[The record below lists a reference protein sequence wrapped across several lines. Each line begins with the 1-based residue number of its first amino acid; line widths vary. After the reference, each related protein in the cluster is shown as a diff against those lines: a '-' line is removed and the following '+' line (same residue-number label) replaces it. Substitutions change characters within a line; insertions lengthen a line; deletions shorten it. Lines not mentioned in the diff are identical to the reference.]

1 MMRFCPA
8 CGGRLPQVEG
18 TRFCVHCGQKLAGL
32 MQEGDELLPVA
43 AEPVKGI
50 ARPSVPEQTS
60 LAVAA
65 PANRT
70 VQSERHKRFK
80 RTVPVDKPA
89 GTKVASPVSSGVK
102 PAGKETAE
110 EQYSVVLKTIA
121 DKERLIERLSRV
133 LSRGVTA
140 TRMAVELVP
149 GVIVYKNSAADIR
162 PVLDILNGEGLYYTV
177 IQGDFDMKLSLH
189 ERIPDFARLD
199 GALQQL
205 LAQVPAGLWLG
216 ETVRFVC
223 DEVVW
228 ENSSHVLAVTD
239 QALYLISLPAAGEP
253 PAWRIIPFAQLAN
266 VALHAEDEELEC
278 LFKEYGREACLQIAD
293 RTDLTEV
300 YRYLSQVLAK

>member
-8 CGGRLPQVEG
+8 CGGRLPQGEG
-18 TRFCVHCGQKLAGL
+18 IRFCVHCGQKLAGL
-32 MQEGDELLPVA
+32 MPEEDSFLAAV
-43 AEPVKGI
+43 AEPVDDVALPPVSDQAPLI
-50 ARPSVPEQTS
+50 DAVPQHASARRQVRPRRIV
-60 LAVAA
+60 VA
-65 PANRT
+65 
-70 VQSERHKRFK
+70 
-80 RTVPVDKPA
+80 DKPA
-89 GTKVASPVSSGVK
+89 R
-102 PAGKETAE
+102 PAVTETRRTAPAAGPATTD

-121 DKERLIERLSRV
+121 DKERLIGRLSQV
-133 LSRGVTA
+133 LSRGTTA

-199 GALQQL
+199 GTLQQL

-216 ETVRFVC
+216 ETVQFVC
-223 DEVVW
+223 DEVLW
-228 ENSSHVLAVTD
+228 ENGSHVLVVTD
-239 QALYLISLPAAGEP
+239 QALYMINQPALDQP
-253 PAWRIIPFAQLAN
+253 PAWRIISFAQLAN

-278 LFKEYGREACLQIAD
+278 LFKEYGREECLQIAD
-293 RTDLTEV
+293 RADLAEV

>member
-8 CGGRLPQVEG
+8 CGGRLPQGEG
-18 TRFCVHCGQKLAGL
+18 IRFCVHCGQKLAGL
-32 MQEGDELLPVA
+32 MPEEDSFLAAV
-43 AEPVKGI
+43 AEPVDDVALPPVSDQAPLI
-50 ARPSVPEQTS
+50 DAVPQHASARRQVRPRRIV
-60 LAVAA
+60 VA
-65 PANRT
+65 
-70 VQSERHKRFK
+70 
-80 RTVPVDKPA
+80 DKPA
-89 GTKVASPVSSGVK
+89 R
-102 PAGKETAE
+102 PAVTETRRTAPAAGPATTD

-121 DKERLIERLSRV
+121 DKERLIGRLSQV
-133 LSRGVTA
+133 LSRGTTA

-199 GALQQL
+199 GTLQQL

-216 ETVRFVC
+216 ETVQFVC
-223 DEVVW
+223 DEVLW
-228 ENSSHVLAVTD
+228 ENDSHVLVVTD
-239 QALYLISLPAAGEP
+239 QALYMINQPALDQP

-278 LFKEYGREACLQIAD
+278 LFKEYGREECLHIQD
-293 RTDLTEV
+293 QDDLTQV